1 MRLEEYDLISKDKQ
15 SSSKLSEIDSE
26 VSIISKKKKHLSIP
40 AEDDLGKSVLNDT
53 KL

>member
-26 VSIISKKKKHLSIP
+26 VSIISKKKNICPFLLKTILESQY
-40 AEDDLGKSVLNDT
+40 
-53 KL
+53 

>member
-1 MRLEEYDLISKDKQ
+1 MRLEEYNLISKDKQ

-26 VSIISKKKKHLSIP
+26 VSIISKKKKN
-40 AEDDLGKSVLNDT
+40 DLGKSVLNDT